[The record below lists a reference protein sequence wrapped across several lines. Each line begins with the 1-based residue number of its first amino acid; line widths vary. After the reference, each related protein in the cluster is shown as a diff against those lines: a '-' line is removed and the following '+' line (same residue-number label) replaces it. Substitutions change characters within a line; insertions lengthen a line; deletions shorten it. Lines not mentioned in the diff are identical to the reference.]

1 MLPLSVLNRV
11 HLGGDNGLPVPAA
24 CRDSREDLL
33 IRVRAANAH
42 IKRTIRPTYAWTQA
56 TPKSV
61 FLDPAWDRSIDIYP
75 GMVMMRT
82 SGELISLIDG
92 TGSPYGLMADYVG
105 GDDFDPL
112 LDVGLNATAV
122 WVLGADAEFEILAPA
137 FDDALTWTDPGDG
150 TEVLIHAQTTGASRG
165 KLVPAGTAGASTA
178 PVARLL
184 KVNSPSK
191 ITIGGLR

>member
-1 MLPLSVLNRV
+1 M
-11 HLGGDNGLPVPAA
+11 
-24 CRDSREDLL
+24 

-61 FLDPAWDRSIDIYP
+61 FLDPAWDRSVKIYP
-75 GMVMMRT
+75 GMALVRT
-82 SGELISLIDG
+82 LGEQVSLIGG
-92 TGSPYGLMADYVG
+92 TSQVPYGLAADYVG

-122 WVLGADAEFEILAPA
+122 WVLGSDAEFEILAPA
-137 FDDALTWTDPGDG
+137 FDDTLTWTDPGNG
-150 TEVLIHAQTTGASRG
+150 TELLIHAQTTGANRG
-165 KLVPAGTAGASTA
+165 KLVPAGTANASTA
-178 PVARLL
+178 PVARLV
-184 KVNSPSK
+184 KVNSASK